1 MTTRKA
7 VETHAVLSTTGM
19 TALMLLGAWCG
30 SALASTEAQMPCPEL
45 SKQELSAQSDAALQE
60 ILQADTAMSPFI
72 RTIDSSDVVKPP
84 ALADAASEPTIDEL
98 DSTSDAEDVVS
109 TISERPEIT
118 TRLPG
123 VSASELPRFRR
134 HMFRTDI

>member
-1 MTTRKA
+1 MAIRKA
-7 VETHAVLSTTGM
+7 AKTQAALSTTGM

-30 SALASTEAQMPCPEL
+30 SALASTEVHVPCPEL
-45 SKQELSAQSDAALQE
+45 NKQELNAQSDAALQE
-60 ILQADTAMSPFI
+60 ILHADTVMSPFI
-72 RTIDSSDVVKPP
+72 RTIDSSNVVTPP
-84 ALADAASEPTIDEL
+84 ALADTASEPTIDEH
-98 DSTSDAEDVVS
+98 DSASDAEDVVR
-109 TISERPEIT
+109 TTSERPEIT